1 MKTRIYINDATVD
14 AVSSLADTW
23 INVRNEEKNNDRV
36 RSLLIVKARGMG
48 HANTRQDFIITSK
61 GIRFR
66 NEGKK

>member
-1 MKTRIYINDATVD
+1 MP
-14 AVSSLADTW
+14 VSSLADTW

-48 HANTRQDFIITSK
+48 HANLRQHFVITSK
-61 GIRFR
+61 GIRFQ